1 MKLCTQRE
9 RKKYPEGFVERLT
22 KTLQRQKVLILE
34 HRHHLISILI
44 GNLLPDIKQI
54 EENVVGWAGQS
65 LDIIQAATQFFEA
78 LKATVFVLQIFTKPE
93 IQL

>member
-1 MKLCTQRE
+1 MLYLNFVKHAALS
-9 RKKYPEGFVERLT
+9 PET
-22 KTLQRQKVLILE
+22 PE
-34 HRHHLISILI
+34 HTNHLISILI

-65 LDIIQAATQFFEA
+65 LDIIQAAIQFFEA

>member
-1 MKLCTQRE
+1 ML
-9 RKKYPEGFVERLT
+9 YLNFVKHAALSTET
-22 KTLQRQKVLILE
+22 PE
-34 HRHHLISILI
+34 HRNHLISILI

>member
-1 MKLCTQRE
+1 M
-9 RKKYPEGFVERLT
+9 
-22 KTLQRQKVLILE
+22 
-34 HRHHLISILI
+34 

-65 LDIIQAATQFFEA
+65 LDIIQAAIQFFEA